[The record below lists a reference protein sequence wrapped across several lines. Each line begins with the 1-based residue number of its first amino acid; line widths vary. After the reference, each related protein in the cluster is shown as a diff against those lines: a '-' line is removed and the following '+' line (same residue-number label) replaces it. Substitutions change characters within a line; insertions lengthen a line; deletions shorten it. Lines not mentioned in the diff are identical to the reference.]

1 MSKKADK
8 EKANAKLSKR
18 KDIGKMKILIL
29 NGNPKADYVEF
40 DSYIEDLKQSLGH
53 KSHETKN
60 IMLRNL
66 QLHDCIGC
74 YTCWLKTPG
83 VCCFNDGIEDILKEY
98 LAADVVILASPI
110 IMYYV
115 SALLKRVNDRLLPF
129 GHPFLVLRDNRMAH
143 VPRYS
148 HYPKTTLLLDN
159 QEESNRESLE
169 LIEMVYKNSVRGL
182 AKIWSTKQ
190 DVEEIT
196 DEVVNI

>member
-1 MSKKADK
+1 M
-8 EKANAKLSKR
+8 R
-18 KDIGKMKILIL
+18 ILIL

-40 DSYIEDLKQSLGH
+40 DSYIEDLKQSLEY
-53 KSHETKN
+53 KSHKVKN

-98 LAADVVILASPI
+98 LAADVVILSSPI

-115 SALLKRVNDRLLPF
+115 SALLKRVNDRLLPL
-129 GHPFLVLRDNRMAH
+129 GHPFLVLRDHRMSHVQRYNR
-143 VPRYS
+143 
-148 HYPKTTLLLDN
+148 YPKTTLLLDN
-159 QEESNRESLE
+159 QKEFDRESFQ
-169 LIEMVYKNSVRGL
+169 LIELVYKKSVRGL

-190 DVEEIT
+190 NVEEIT

>member
-8 EKANAKLSKR
+8 EKANSKLSKK

-40 DSYIEDLKQSLGH
+40 DSYIEELKQSLGH
-53 KSHETKN
+53 KSHEAKN

-159 QEESNRESLE
+159 QEEFNRESLE